1 VPQSIIQVPFGPIG
15 ICWDA
20 GALTAIDLD
29 PVTVTGGREHPSGHH
44 RTSRRVPEAGLTPL
58 GLRRERLAALV
69 DQERDRRTVRT
80 PEQDDVVSQ
89 GPGEE
94 GLSGVIHRQLN
105 EYFESRATDFD
116 LPLALQGTLFQRRLW
131 AELIRIPFGQTRTY
145 GEIAR
150 LLGSSPRAVG
160 QACRANPCPIVVPC
174 HRVVAIKG
182 LGGFAG
188 DTSGRKLAVKRW
200 LLDHEGVGER

>member
-1 VPQSIIQVPFGPIG
+1 VPQSIIQAPFGPIG
-15 ICWDA
+15 IRWDA
-20 GALTAIDLD
+20 GALTAIELD
-29 PVTVTGGREHPSGHH
+29 PVTVTGGREHRSDHH
-44 RTSRRVPEAGLTPL
+44 RTSRRMPEAGLTPL
-58 GLRRERLAALV
+58 GLHRERLAALV
-69 DQERDRRTVRT
+69 DQESDRRTFRT

-89 GPGEE
+89 GLGEE
-94 GLSGVIHRQLN
+94 RLSGVIHRQLN

-182 LGGFAG
+182 LGGFSG

>member
-1 VPQSIIQVPFGPIG
+1 MPQSIILAPFGPIG

-20 GALTAIDLD
+20 GALTAIELD

-44 RTSRRVPEAGLTPL
+44 RTSHRVVEAGLKPL
-58 GLRRERLAALV
+58 GLRCERLAALV
-69 DQERDRRTVRT
+69 DKGNDRHSFSA
-80 PEQDDVVSQ
+80 PEQDDVLSQ
-89 GPGEE
+89 GPDED
-94 GLSGVIHRQLN
+94 GLPGAIHRQLN
-105 EYFESRATDFD
+105 EYFESRAMDFD
-116 LPLALQGTLFQRRLW
+116 LPLGLQGTVFQRRLW
-131 AELIRIPFGQTRTY
+131 AELMRIPFGQTRRY

-200 LLDHEGVGER
+200 LLDHEGVGDL

>member
-1 VPQSIIQVPFGPIG
+1 VPQSIIQAPFGPIG

-20 GALTAIDLD
+20 DALTAIELD
-29 PVTVTGGREHPSGHH
+29 PVTVTGEREHPSGHL
-44 RTSRRVPEAGLTPL
+44 RTSPRVSEAGLKPGEL
-58 GLRRERLAALV
+58 CRERLAPLV
-69 DQERDRRTVRT
+69 DQNKDRRIVSA
-80 PEQDDVVSQ
+80 PERDDVVSQ
-89 GPGEE
+89 DPDEDGLPGA
-94 GLSGVIHRQLN
+94 IHRQLN
-105 EYFESRATDFD
+105 EYFESHATDFD

-131 AELIRIPFGQTRTY
+131 AELTRIPFGQTRTY

-188 DTSGRKLAVKRW
+188 DTSGCKLAVKRW
-200 LLDHEGVGER
+200 LLDHEGRR